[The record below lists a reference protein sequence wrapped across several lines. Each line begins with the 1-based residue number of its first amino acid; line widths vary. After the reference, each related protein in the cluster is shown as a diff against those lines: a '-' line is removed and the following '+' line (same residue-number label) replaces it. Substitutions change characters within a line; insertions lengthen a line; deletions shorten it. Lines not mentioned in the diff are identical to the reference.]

1 MKKPLCLVT
10 GACGFMGS
18 HMVEVLAGAGFP
30 VRATDLASAY
40 ERDDRKKGRF
50 PSVIDRVGA
59 EFVPADLTDP
69 ASLGPVVDGV
79 GYVFHLGA
87 IFSYSAPWSLLER
100 VNVGGTRNLLEALSR
115 QESFRKIVYWGAGG
129 VYDIKKASLPIT
141 EESPIGPAND
151 YLRSKLQAEEFLK
164 EFADAHNMAWSVVR
178 GTTVY
183 GPRGV
188 YGAGQMLMGA
198 ASAPVLAA
206 PKNWTFRLPFVHGRD
221 VCRAA
226 LHVAER
232 PVCDGE
238 DYIVNDDSEL
248 TMVEFLAFMA
258 DLTGHLFL
266 PLPRIPADKVRT
278 LLLPVAGLVQ
288 NLTTRLGLPA
298 ALERDTIEY
307 LGLDLVFSNEKLKA
321 TGFEFQYPDTRV
333 GVADTVAWYQRNGWI

>member
-18 HMVEVLAGAGFP
+18 HMVEVLVEAGYP
-30 VRATDLASAY
+30 VRATDLASAH
-40 ERDDRKKGRF
+40 ERDDIKKGRF
-50 PSVIDRVGA
+50 PSVIDQAGA

-69 ASLGPVVDGV
+69 STIEKVVEGV

-100 VNVGGTRNLLEALSR
+100 VNVGGTKNLLSALSR

-129 VYDIKKASLPIT
+129 IYDIKRAGLPIT
-141 EESPIGPAND
+141 EESPIGPANN
-151 YLRSKLQAEEFLK
+151 YLKSKLQAEEYLK
-164 EFADAHNMAWSVVR
+164 EFAETHEMAWSIVR

-188 YGAGQMLMGA
+188 YGAGQMIMPA

-226 LHVAER
+226 LYLAER
-232 PVCDGE
+232 SECDGE

-248 TMVEFLAFMA
+248 TMTGYLAFMA

-266 PLPRIPADKVRT
+266 PLPAISADKVRSI
-278 LLLPVAGLVQ
+278 LLPLAGMVQ
-288 NLTTRLGLPA
+288 GLTSRMGLSSP
-298 ALERDTIEY
+298 LERDSIEY
-307 LGLDLVFSNEKLKA
+307 LGLDLVFSNKKLKS
-321 TGFEFQYPDTRV
+321 TGFEFQYPDARV
-333 GVADTVAWYQRNGWI
+333 GLADTVAWYQKNGWI